1 MHNRV
6 AHCNPIRTDFARLS
20 LPQGAGERGPAD
32 GSELDRA
39 CVHGPL
45 KVAQKGP
52 YGPGLPDLSGFLIV
66 NPQCPPPPKSHAD
79 ILPALKA
86 IVDECIAAHPVDTA
100 RIYLT
105 GLSMGGMG
113 SWALANAYP
122 HLFAAM
128 APICG
133 GARFHLPPL
142 DPSLTLAQRRAAMRG
157 QAAVSAADMARLA
170 SVPCYIFHGQRDPVV
185 PVSGSTDAYAALV
198 AAGNTRVKMAIYPQ
212 TDLKTDAQGN
222 AIGAHD
228 SWTQTYEWAGLCV
241 FHMSTLRH
249 SYCVSVC
256 LSCGLSFSFSFS
268 FSVSLLLS
276 LYLSYPSGVSLMCLW
291 CAYALPRAGTSGF
304 SSTGAEALRP
314 SYSLTACRWYSNGE
328 VSIVTNVPHPFVA
341 AWCSL

>member
-1 MHNRV
+1 M
-6 AHCNPIRTDFARLS
+6 P

-39 CVHGPL
+39 CAHGPL
-45 KVAQKGP
+45 KVAQNGP

-66 NPQCPPPPKSHAD
+66 NPQCPPPPTSHAD

-86 IVDECIAAHPVDTA
+86 IVDECVAAHPVDTA

-122 HLFAAM
+122 DLFAAM

-133 GARFHLPPL
+133 GARFHLPPP
-142 DPSLTLAQRRAAMRG
+142 DPSLTLAERRAAMRG
-157 QAAVSAADMARLA
+157 QPAVSAADMARLA

-212 TDLKTDAQGN
+212 TNLKTDAQGN

-228 SWTQTYEWAGLCV
+228 SWTQTYEWAGLYMLRISCV
-241 FHMSTLRH
+241 IDDVA
-249 SYCVSVC
+249 VSVC
-256 LSCGLSFSFSFS
+256 LSCC
-268 FSVSLLLS
+268 LS
-276 LYLSYPSGVSLMCLW
+276 LSLALSQSLSSSLSRARLRSLPLWVSCVSMRCICIARSRYEWFLEH
-291 CAYALPRAGTSGF
+291 RRGGT
-304 SSTGAEALRP
+304 
-314 SYSLTACRWYSNGE
+314 
-328 VSIVTNVPHPFVA
+328 A
-341 AWCSL
+341 AKL